1 MKKKQIRNRIN
12 SPKSNRIR
20 MSHRTKLK
28 GSPMKKYE
36 SLNDF
41 IARIA
46 KQVKQP
52 ISIDSDRLKRIKE
65 GRGN

>member
-1 MKKKQIRNRIN
+1 
-12 SPKSNRIR
+12 

-41 IARIA
+41 LVRIA
-46 KQVKQP
+46 KQVNQP